1 VENLHFS
8 LLNPFRI
15 IEIRMTATIEID
27 RSSERSAP
35 RIGHLRLLEAEAI
48 HILREVASEFA
59 KPVML
64 YSIGKD
70 SSVML
75 RLAQKAF
82 YPGPIPFPLLHV
94 DTGFKF
100 DEMLTFRDE
109 MARSIGA
116 ELLVWRNE
124 AAIAAGTNPIALD
137 TKRCCGLLKTQALL
151 DALKHYGFDAAFG
164 GARRDE
170 EKSRAKERIYSFR
183 DGDGQWDPKNQRP
196 ELWNLYNA
204 RVHPGESIRVFPLSN
219 WTEMD
224 VWQYIH
230 EENIPVVNLY
240 FARERP
246 MYVRGDALLPV
257 ERDFVARPGE
267 WPQMVRSRLRS
278 LGCSPCTGAIRS
290 NADTIPAIIAELI
303 SFRSSER
310 ANRVID
316 HDQEGSMEL
325 KKREGYF

>member
-1 VENLHFS
+1 MPAAS
-8 LLNPFRI
+8 YTTRATNP
-15 IEIRMTATIEID
+15 TAQT
-27 RSSERSAP
+27 AP
-35 RIGHLRLLEAEAI
+35 GRLSHLRLLEAESI
-48 HILREVASEFA
+48 HILREVASEFER
-59 KPVML
+59 PVML

-82 YPGPIPFPLLHV
+82 YPGPIPFPLMHI

-100 DEMLTFRDE
+100 AEMLSFRDE
-109 MARSIGA
+109 TARSVGA

-151 DALKHYGFDAAFG
+151 DGLKHYNFDAAFG

-183 DGDGQWDPKNQRP
+183 DEAGQWDPKNQRP

-204 RVHPGESIRVFPLSN
+204 RIHPGESIRVFPISN

-230 EENIPVVNLY
+230 EEKIPVVDLY
-240 FARERP
+240 FAKERP
-246 MYVRGDALLPV
+246 MYVRPTSTGQDALIPI
-257 ERDFVARPGE
+257 EQDFIRRPGE
-267 WPQMVRSRLRS
+267 RPQMVKSRLRS

-290 NADTIPAIIAELI
+290 DAETIPAIIEELI
-303 SFRSSER
+303 SFHSSER

>member
-1 VENLHFS
+1 
-8 LLNPFRI
+8 
-15 IEIRMTATIEID
+15 
-27 RSSERSAP
+27 
-35 RIGHLRLLEAEAI
+35 
-48 HILREVASEFA
+48 
-59 KPVML
+59 ML

-82 YPGPIPFPLLHV
+82 YPGPIPFPLLHI

-100 DEMLTFRDE
+100 EEMLTFRDA
-109 MARSIGA
+109 MAREVGA
-116 ELLVWRNE
+116 TLLVWRNE
-124 AAIAAGTNPIALD
+124 SAIAAGTNPVALD

-151 DALKHYGFDAAFG
+151 DALKHYNFNAAFG

-183 DGDGQWDPKNQRP
+183 DGAGQWDPKNQRP
-196 ELWNLYNA
+196 ELWSLYNA
-204 RVHPGESIRVFPLSN
+204 RIHPGESIRVFPLSN
-219 WTEMD
+219 WTEID

-230 EENIPVVNLY
+230 EEKIPIVDLY
-240 FARERP
+240 FAKERP
-246 MYVRGDALLPV
+246 MVVRGDALIPT
-257 ERDFVARPGE
+257 EQAFVILPGE
-267 WPQMVRSRLRS
+267 KPQMVKSRLRS

-290 NADTIPAIIAELI
+290 DAETIPEIIAELI
-303 SFRSSER
+303 SFHSSER

-316 HDQEGSMEL
+316 HDQDGSMEI

>member
-1 VENLHFS
+1 MPVTENAL
-8 LLNPFRI
+8 P
-15 IEIRMTATIEID
+15 EISPPVQI
-27 RSSERSAP
+27 SAP
-35 RIGHLRLLEAEAI
+35 QRLSHLRLLEAESI
-48 HILREVASEFA
+48 HILREVASEFER
-59 KPVML
+59 PVML
-64 YSIGKD
+64 YSVGKD

-82 YPGPIPFPLLHV
+82 YPAPIPFPLLHV

-100 DEMLTFRDE
+100 AEMLTFRDA
-109 MARSIGA
+109 MARSVGA

-151 DALKHYGFDAAFG
+151 DALRHYNFDAAFG

-183 DGDGQWDPKNQRP
+183 DSAGQWDPKNQRP

-204 RVHPGESIRVFPLSN
+204 RIHPGESIRVFPLSN

-230 EENIPVVNLY
+230 EENIPVVDLY
-240 FARERP
+240 FAKERP
-246 MYVRGDALLPV
+246 MYVRGDALLPI
-257 ERDFVARPGE
+257 EQSFVARLGE
-267 WPQMVRSRLRS
+267 KPQMVKSRLRS

-290 NADTIPAIIAELI
+290 DADTIPAIIAELL
-303 SFRSSER
+303 SFRLSER

-316 HDQEGSMEL
+316 HDQEGSMEI

>member
-1 VENLHFS
+1 ML
-8 LLNPFRI
+8 
-15 IEIRMTATIEID
+15 ATE
-27 RSSERSAP
+27 SSPTYLPPPPPQSQRLS
-35 RIGHLRLLEAEAI
+35 HLRLLEAESI
-48 HILREVASEFA
+48 HILREVASEFER
-59 KPVML
+59 PVML

-82 YPGPIPFPLLHV
+82 FPGTIPFPLLHI
-94 DTGFKF
+94 DTGFNF
-100 DEMLTFRDE
+100 AEMLAFRDE
-109 MARSIGA
+109 MARSLGA

-124 AAIAAGTNPIALD
+124 PAIAAGTNPIALD

-170 EKSRAKERIYSFR
+170 EKSRAKERIFSFR
-183 DGDGQWDPKNQRP
+183 DSAGQWDPKNQRP
-196 ELWNLYNA
+196 ELWNLYNS
-204 RVHPGESIRVFPLSN
+204 RIHPGDSIRVFPLSN

-230 EENIPVVNLY
+230 EEKIPIVDLY
-240 FARERP
+240 FAKPRP

-257 ERDFVARPGE
+257 EQAFVARLGE
-267 WPQMVRSRLRS
+267 KPQMVRSRLRS

-290 NADTIPAIIAELI
+290 DADTLPKIIAELL

-310 ANRVID
+310 ANRAID
-316 HDQEGSMEL
+316 YDQEGSMEI

>member
-1 VENLHFS
+1 MPVAETLS
-8 LLNPFRI
+8 K
-15 IEIRMTATIEID
+15 
-27 RSSERSAP
+27 SSPPASASAAQ
-35 RIGHLRLLEAEAI
+35 RLSHLRLLEAESI
-48 HILREVASEFA
+48 HILREVASEFER
-59 KPVML
+59 PVML

-82 YPGPIPFPLLHV
+82 YPAPIPFPLLHV

-100 DEMLTFRDE
+100 AEMLTFRDA
-109 MARSIGA
+109 MARSVGA
-116 ELLVWRNE
+116 KLLVWRNE

-151 DALKHYGFDAAFG
+151 DALRHYNFDAAFG

-183 DGDGQWDPKNQRP
+183 DSAGQWDPKNQRP

-230 EENIPVVNLY
+230 EEQIPVVDLY
-240 FARERP
+240 FAKERP
-246 MYVRGDALLPV
+246 MYVRGDALLPI
-257 ERDFVARPGE
+257 EQAFVARLGE
-267 WPQMVRSRLRS
+267 QPEMVKSRLRS

-290 NADTIPAIIAELI
+290 DADTLPKIIAELLQ
-303 SFRSSER
+303 FRSSER

-316 HDQEGSMEL
+316 HDQEGSMEI

>member
-1 VENLHFS
+1 
-8 LLNPFRI
+8 
-15 IEIRMTATIEID
+15 MATAASTLT
-27 RSSERSAP
+27 
-35 RIGHLRLLEAEAI
+35 HLQLLEAESI
-48 HILREVASEFA
+48 HILREVASEFER
-59 KPVML
+59 PVML

-70 SSVML
+70 STVML

-82 YPGPIPFPLLHV
+82 YPAPIPFPLLHI

-100 DEMLTFRDE
+100 REMIEFRDK
-109 MARSIGA
+109 MAASVGA

-124 AAIAAGTNPIALD
+124 PAIAAGTNPIALD

-151 DALKHYGFDAAFG
+151 DGLNHYGFNAAFG

-183 DGDGQWDPKNQRP
+183 DKAGQWDPKNQRP
-196 ELWNLYNA
+196 ELWNLYNS
-204 RVHPGESIRVFPLSN
+204 RIHPGESIRVFPLSN

-224 VWQYIH
+224 VWQYIYQ
-230 EENIPVVNLY
+230 EDIPIVDLY
-240 FARERP
+240 YAKERP
-246 MYVRGDALLPV
+246 MYVRGETLLPI
-257 ERDFVARPGE
+257 EQDFVARLGE
-267 WPQMVRSRLRS
+267 KPQMVKSRLRS

-290 NADTIPAIIAELI
+290 DADTLPKIIAELMG
-303 SFRSSER
+303 FKESER